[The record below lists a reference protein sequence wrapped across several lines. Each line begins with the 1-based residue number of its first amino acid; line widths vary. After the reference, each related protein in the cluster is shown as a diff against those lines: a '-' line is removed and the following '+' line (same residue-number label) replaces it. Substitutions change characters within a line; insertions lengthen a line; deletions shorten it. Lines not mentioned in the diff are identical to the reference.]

1 VVRPIA
7 SFFVLVACLV
17 IGHRALAQEFSAD
30 VASQKQNNMGVNK
43 LYSSDTKVR
52 LEVQSSGNAMGP
64 SALILDESQHKH
76 VMLMAEQHMYMDAP
90 LNMVKPLIT
99 QFWRVQDPND
109 ACSQWKNIAQQAGT
123 DQNWGSCTKIGSDT
137 VNGRDTVKYE
147 GVSKKGEKTH
157 VWVDTKLHCV
167 IKTDGNSGGFELK
180 NIQEGSQPASLFE
193 VPSGYTKVDMGAM
206 MNQRR

>member
-1 VVRPIA
+1 MLRPIA
-7 SFFVLVACLV
+7 SFFVLIACLV
-17 IGHRALAQEFSAD
+17 IGHQALAQEFSAD
-30 VASQKQNNMGVNK
+30 VTSQKQNNMGVNK

-76 VMLMAEQHMYMDAP
+76 VMLMAERHMYMEAP
-90 LNMVKPLIT
+90 VTMVKPLIT

-123 DQNWGSCTKIGSDT
+123 DQNWGSCTRIGSDT

-157 VWVDTKLHCV
+157 VWVDAKLHCV
-167 IKTDGNSGGFELK
+167 IKTDGNNGGFELK
-180 NIQEGSQPASLFE
+180 NIQEGSQPAALFE
-193 VPSGYTKVDMGAM
+193 VPSGYTKFDMGAM

>member
-1 VVRPIA
+1 MMRRIVG
-7 SFFVLVACLV
+7 FFCLIACLV

-30 VASQKQNNMGVNK
+30 VTSQRQSNTSVNK
-43 LYSSDTKVR
+43 LYSSSNKVR
-52 LEVQSSGNAMGP
+52 LEVQTGNPMGP
-64 SALILDESQHKH
+64 SALILDEAQHKYI
-76 VMLMAEQHMYMDAP
+76 MLMAQQHMYMDAP
-90 LNMVKPLIT
+90 PLMVKPLIT

-109 ACSQWKNIAQQAGT
+109 ACSQWKTVAQTAGT
-123 DQNWGSCTKIGSDT
+123 DQNWGSCTKVGSDT

-167 IKTDGNSGGFELK
+167 IKTDESSGGFELK
-180 NIQEGSQPASLFE
+180 NIQEASQPASLFE
-193 VPSGYTKVDMGAM
+193 VPSGFTKVDMGTM